1 MRTIKELLVIL
12 LNEYQELEGETY
24 RNTLYSD
31 NGYAFG
37 VITKKAVDKLLLTD
51 NERDRLLTYLRTNKT
66 ESVNKLLWWP
76 MGYLNAARIEF
87 LKQLIKK
94 YEQ

>member
-37 VITKKAVDKLLLTD
+37 VITKKAVDKSLLTYD
-51 NERDRLLTYLRTNKT
+51 ERIRLLTYLRTNKT
-66 ESVNKLLWWP
+66 EYVNQVLWWP
-76 MGYLNAARIEF
+76 PKYLNTARIEF
-87 LKQLIKK
+87 LKRLISPI
-94 YEQ
+94 

>member
-12 LNEYQELEGETY
+12 LNEYQEIEGETY
-24 RNTLYSD
+24 LNTLYSD

-37 VITKKAVDKLLLTD
+37 VITKKAVDKSLL
-51 NERDRLLTYLRTNKT
+51 NEKERIRVLVYLRTNKN
-66 ESVNKLLWWP
+66 ESVNQLLWWP

-87 LKQLIKK
+87 LKKLIS
-94 YEQ
+94 EL

>member
-12 LNEYQELEGETY
+12 LNEYQEIEGETY
-24 RNTLYSD
+24 RNALYSD

-37 VITKKAVDKLLLTD
+37 VITKKAVDKSLL
-51 NERDRLLTYLRTNKT
+51 NEKERIRLLVYLRTNKT
-66 ESVNKLLWWP
+66 EYVNQFLWWP
-76 MGYLNAARIEF
+76 PKYLNTARVEF

>member
-12 LNEYQELEGETY
+12 LNEYQELEGETC

-31 NGYAFG
+31 NGYSFG
-37 VITKKAVDKLLLTD
+37 VITKKAVDKSLLTD
-51 NERDRLLTYLRTNKT
+51 KERSRLLTYLRTNKT
-66 ESVNKLLWWP
+66 EYVNQFLWWP

-87 LKQLIKK
+87 LNKLI
-94 YEQ
+94 EEL

>member
-37 VITKKAVDKLLLTD
+37 VITKKAVDKSLLTD
-51 NERDRLLTYLRTNKT
+51 KERSRLLTYLRTNKT
-66 ESVNKLLWWP
+66 EYVNQFLWWP

-87 LKQLIKK
+87 LKKLIS
-94 YEQ
+94 EL

>member
-12 LNEYQELEGETY
+12 LNEYQKLEGETY

-37 VITKKAVDKLLLTD
+37 VIAKKAVDKLLLAD
-51 NERDRLLTYLRTNKT
+51 NERNRLLTYLRKNKN
-66 ESVNKLLWWP
+66 ESVNQLLWWP

-87 LKQLIKK
+87 LKKLIS
-94 YEQ
+94 EL